1 MPPIAKKIT
10 SFAMYMVWIIFGEPN
25 PCSAQSTARIRIR
38 SISGFCRKVSG
49 STAARAGCVNPIVYA
64 PSDRRWRELP
74 PTLGM
79 AHGFTQ
85 SLINKTSRRCYRSKT
100 TRASNVIEVK
110 ESHLDSGVGVSSYVA
125 EVAGRLHGRLVALS
139 SALRH
144 ALEDQIPELRG
155 DAALVELL
163 GTSVEGN
170 VDTVLHALRYDIA
183 VERVEAPTAAL
194 EYARRLAQRGV
205 PVNALVRAYRLG
217 QRQINEAVFAE
228 LRDIDIPEPM
238 RVGVIEA
245 ITGTLFEYI
254 DWMSQQVV
262 AVYED
267 ERERWLEN
275 QNSLRALRVRE
286 VLTANR
292 LVDADAASTV
302 IRYPLRWHHL
312 GLVMWYP
319 DTGADGDQLGRLQR
333 FLRELGDAAGAA
345 GNPLFVAADRSCGW
359 GWLPYRALVADAV
372 GKVRQFKLARPNAP
386 IVAIGTMA
394 GGVDG
399 FRRSHREAE
408 EARGVAIVSARPNSL
423 TPTVVAASDPGLS
436 VVARLGGDVADTR
449 DWVASVLG
457 DLALDN
463 ENDARLRETLR
474 VFLSCGSS
482 YKTAAEELNLHFNS
496 VKYRVGRAVARRG
509 REIGSDRLD
518 VELALLAC
526 HWYGAAVLQPDA
538 P

>member
-1 MPPIAKKIT
+1 VSALLLT
-10 SFAMYMVWIIFGEPN
+10 FVGEGVHNIRNDARLYTVANRQSHAPLLSLKDN
-25 PCSAQSTARIRIR
+25 P
-38 SISGFCRKVSG
+38 
-49 STAARAGCVNPIVYA
+49 
-64 PSDRRWRELP
+64 
-74 PTLGM
+74 
-79 AHGFTQ
+79 
-85 SLINKTSRRCYRSKT
+85 
-100 TRASNVIEVK
+100 ASNVIEVK
-110 ESHLDSGVGVSSYVA
+110 KSGLDSGIEVSSYVA
-125 EVAGRLHGRLVALS
+125 EVASRLHGRVVALS
-139 SALRH
+139 SALRQ

-155 DAALVELL
+155 DAVLVELL

-217 QRQINEAVFAE
+217 QRQINEVVFAE
-228 LRDIDIPEPM
+228 LRVIDIPEAM
-238 RVGVIEA
+238 HVEVIEA

-275 QNSLRALRVRE
+275 QNSLRGLRVRE
-286 VLTANR
+286 VLTANKTI
-292 LVDADAASTV
+292 DIDAAITS

-312 GLVMWYP
+312 ALVMWYP
-319 DTGADGDQLGRLQR
+319 DPGAEGDELGRLQK
-333 FLRELGDAAGAA
+333 FLRELGEAAGAD

-359 GWLPYRALVADAV
+359 GWLAYRASVADAV
-372 GKVRQFKLARPNAP
+372 VKVRRFAQTRPNSP
-386 IVAIGTMA
+386 NVAIGTMA

-408 EARGVAIVSARPNSL
+408 TARSVAVIAKRPE
-423 TPTVVAASDPGLS
+423 PTVISATDPGLS
-436 VVARLGGDVADTR
+436 VVARLGADVVATC
-449 DWVASVLG
+449 DWVATVLG
-457 DLALDN
+457 DLATDN

-474 VFLSCGSS
+474 VFLGCGSS
-482 YKTAAEELNLHFNS
+482 YKAAAEELNLHFNS

-518 VELALLAC
+518 IELALLAC

-538 P
+538 

>member
-1 MPPIAKKIT
+1 LT
-10 SFAMYMVWIIFGEPN
+10 
-25 PCSAQSTARIRIR
+25 
-38 SISGFCRKVSG
+38 
-49 STAARAGCVNPIVYA
+49 
-64 PSDRRWRELP
+64 
-74 PTLGM
+74 
-79 AHGFTQ
+79 HGFTQ
-85 SLINKTSRRCYRSKT
+85 SSINKTARRCYRSKT
-100 TRASNVIEVK
+100 TTASNVIEVK
-110 ESHLDSGVGVSSYVA
+110 KSHLDSGVGVSSYVA
-125 EVAGRLHGRLVALS
+125 EVASRLHGRLVALS

-217 QRQINEAVFAE
+217 QRQINEVVFAE
-228 LRDIDIPEPM
+228 LRVIDIPEAM
-238 RVGVIEA
+238 HVEVIEA

-275 QNSLRALRVRE
+275 QNSLRGLRVRE
-286 VLTANR
+286 VLAANKT
-292 LVDADAASTV
+292 VDIDAATTS

-312 GLVMWYP
+312 ALAMWYP
-319 DTGADGDQLGRLQR
+319 DPGTEGDELARLQK
-333 FLRELGDAAGAA
+333 FLRELGEATGAGAT
-345 GNPLFVAADRSCGW
+345 PLFVAADRSCGW
-359 GWLPYRALVADAV
+359 GWLPYRALVPDAV
-372 GKVRQFKLARPNAP
+372 GAVRRFAQTRPNSP
-386 IVAIGTMA
+386 SVAIGTMA

-408 EARGVAIVSARPNSL
+408 DARGVAIVSARPNSS
-423 TPTVVAASDPGLS
+423 TATVIAASDPGLS
-436 VVARLGGDVADTR
+436 VVARLGGDVGGTR

-457 DLALDN
+457 DLASVD
-463 ENDARLRETLR
+463 ENDERLRETLR
-474 VFLSCGSS
+474 VYLGCGSS
-482 YKTAAEELNLHFNS
+482 YKVAAEELNLHFNT

-518 VELALLAC
+518 VEVALLAC
-526 HWYGAAVLQPDA
+526 HWYGTAVLQPDA

>member
-1 MPPIAKKIT
+1 VTNRQSHAPLLSLKD
-10 SFAMYMVWIIFGEPN
+10 N
-25 PCSAQSTARIRIR
+25 P
-38 SISGFCRKVSG
+38 
-49 STAARAGCVNPIVYA
+49 
-64 PSDRRWRELP
+64 
-74 PTLGM
+74 
-79 AHGFTQ
+79 
-85 SLINKTSRRCYRSKT
+85 
-100 TRASNVIEVK
+100 ASNVIEVK
-110 ESHLDSGVGVSSYVA
+110 KSDLDSGVEVSSYVA
-125 EVAGRLHGRLVALS
+125 EVASRLHGRLIALS
-139 SALRH
+139 SALRQ

-217 QRQINEAVFAE
+217 QRQINEVVFAE
-228 LRDIDIPEPM
+228 LRVIDIPEAM
-238 RVGVIEA
+238 HVEVIEA

-275 QNSLRALRVRE
+275 QNSLRGLRVRE
-286 VLTANR
+286 VLTANKTI
-292 LVDADAASTV
+292 DMDAAITS

-319 DTGADGDQLGRLQR
+319 DPGAEGDELGRLQK
-333 FLRELGDAAGAA
+333 FLRELGEAAGAD

-359 GWLPYRALVADAV
+359 GWLPYRAVVADAV
-372 GKVRQFKLARPNAP
+372 VKVRRFAQTRPNSP
-386 IVAIGTMA
+386 NVAIGTMA

-408 EARGVAIVSARPNSL
+408 TARSVAVIAKRPE
-423 TPTVVAASDPGLS
+423 PTVISATDPGLS
-436 VVARLGGDVADTR
+436 VIARLGGDVVGTR
-449 DWVASVLG
+449 DWVATVLG
-457 DLALDN
+457 DLATDN

-474 VFLSCGSS
+474 VFLGCGSS
-482 YKTAAEELNLHFNS
+482 YKMAAEELNLHFNS

-509 REIGSDRLD
+509 RDIGSDRLD
-518 VELALLAC
+518 IELALLAC